1 MKNKHILILIILVTL
16 IPSSAIPE
24 NFLKSEKQTLMFFD
38 INRNQI
44 DLSKTENRA
53 ILLLF
58 FDPSSS
64 QHKGILVYAQVFK
77 INSKILEWRK

>member
-1 MKNKHILILIILVTL
+1 VRLKNIKNKHILVLIILETL
-16 IPSSAIPE
+16 IPSSVIPE
-24 NFLKSEKQTLMFFD
+24 NFQKSEKQTLMCFD
-38 INRNQI
+38 INRNQV

-64 QHKGILVYAQVFK
+64 QHKGILVYAQVLK
-77 INSKILEWRK
+77 